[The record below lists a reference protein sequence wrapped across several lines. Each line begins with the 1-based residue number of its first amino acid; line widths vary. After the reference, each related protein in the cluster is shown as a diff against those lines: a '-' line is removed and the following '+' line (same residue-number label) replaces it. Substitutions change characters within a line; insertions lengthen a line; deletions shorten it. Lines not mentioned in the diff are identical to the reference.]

1 MSRMMHMDF
10 VQVETAFK
18 VGLLFGCIALSGD
31 QIRQLSWDTK
41 SGEVKGK

>member
-1 MSRMMHMDF
+1 MSRMVHMDF

-31 QIRQLSWDTK
+31 QILQLSWDTK